1 MAWMTQV
8 EAEAAVKRNVD
19 ADNAPELT
27 DADITALVLATARA
41 TVWAASTAYDYGD
54 RVVPTTRAGYVFTA
68 SVAGT
73 SGSTEPVWPTLYGGA
88 SLWDVRWPHVATF
101 NTGLAD
107 GTVEWAAS
115 APDFTELYDVDAAT
129 REAWLLRA
137 GRASQEFDIAA
148 DGTSLR
154 SSQIYEHYLT
164 MADKYRSV
172 SVA

>member
-1 MAWMTQV
+1 MAWMTQSA
-8 EAEAAVKRNVD
+8 AETIVKRNVD
-19 ADNAPELT
+19 FDNAPELT
-27 DADITALVLATARA
+27 DTDISALVLSTARA
-41 TVWAASTAYDYGD
+41 TVWVALTAYDYGA

-68 SVAGT
+68 SQAGT

-88 SLWDVRWPHVATF
+88 SLWDVRWPHVDTF
-101 NTGLAD
+101 NAGVTD

-115 APDFTELYDVDAAT
+115 TPDFSELYDVDAAT

-137 GRASQEFDIAA
+137 GRAAQEFDTAA

-154 SSQIYEHYLT
+154 LSQVYEHYLA

-172 SVA
+172 SLA